1 MNTKFSTV
9 DHHSKIR
16 VVFKGGYSHEVWV
29 KGIVFDDDGQIGWEH
44 IHDHNEFLEF
54 VPNEILCIVRI
65 KYKKVRQ
72 WHILQ
77 GLRGLFSST
86 SSGVKTV
93 SSNTSSGI
101 KRVFSFVFN
110 GIKKVVL
117 GIINGVKKIVLG
129 TVNGIKKVVL
139 GILNG
144 IKRLVL
150 AILNGIKRLVLAILI
165 GIKNFFMAIWNG
177 IKTIFSKIWANI
189 KRLYFI
195 VRKIRQMI
203 TKARRKLFGIR

>member
-29 KGIVFDDDGQIGWEH
+29 KGIVFDEDGQIGWEH

-77 GLRGLFSST
+77 GLKGLFSST

-101 KRVFSFVFN
+101 KRLFSFVFN

-117 GIINGVKKIVLG
+117 GVVNGIKKVVLGVINGVKKIVLG
-129 TVNGIKKVVL
+129 
-139 GILNG
+139 
-144 IKRLVL
+144 
-150 AILNGIKRLVLAILI
+150 ILNGIKRLVLAILI
-165 GIKNFFMAIWNG
+165 GIKNFFMAIWNV
-177 IKTIFSKIWANI
+177 IKTIFSKIWSNI

>member
-29 KGIVFDDDGQIGWEH
+29 KGIVFDEDGQIGWEH

-77 GLRGLFSST
+77 GLKGLFSST

-101 KRVFSFVFN
+101 KRLFSFVFN

-117 GIINGVKKIVLG
+117 GVVNGIKKVVLGVINGVKKIVLG
-129 TVNGIKKVVL
+129 
-139 GILNG
+139 
-144 IKRLVL
+144 
-150 AILNGIKRLVLAILI
+150 ILNGIKRLVLAILI
-165 GIKNFFMAIWNG
+165 GIKNFFMAIWNF
-177 IKTIFSKIWANI
+177 IKTIFSKIWSNI

>member
-101 KRVFSFVFN
+101 KRLFSFVFN

-150 AILNGIKRLVLAILI
+150 AILI

-195 VRKIRQMI
+195 VKKIRQMI

>member
-150 AILNGIKRLVLAILI
+150 AILI

>member
-86 SSGVKTV
+86 SNGVKTV

-101 KRVFSFVFN
+101 KRVFSFIFN

-139 GILNG
+139 G
-144 IKRLVL
+144 
-150 AILNGIKRLVLAILI
+150 ILNGIKRLVLAILI

>member
-101 KRVFSFVFN
+101 KRVFSFIFN

-139 GILNG
+139 G
-144 IKRLVL
+144 
-150 AILNGIKRLVLAILI
+150 ILNGIKRLVLAILI

>member
-29 KGIVFDDDGQIGWEH
+29 KGIVFDEDGQIGWEH

-65 KYKKVRQ
+65 KYKKARQ

-77 GLRGLFSST
+77 GLKGLFSST

-101 KRVFSFVFN
+101 KRLFSFVFN

-117 GIINGVKKIVLG
+117 GVINGVKKIVLG
-129 TVNGIKKVVL
+129 
-139 GILNG
+139 
-144 IKRLVL
+144 
-150 AILNGIKRLVLAILI
+150 ILNGIKRLVLAILI
-165 GIKNFFMAIWNG
+165 GIKNFFMAIWNF
-177 IKTIFSKIWANI
+177 IKTIFSKIWSNI

>member
-29 KGIVFDDDGQIGWEH
+29 KGIVFDEDGQIGWEH

-65 KYKKVRQ
+65 KYKKARQ

-77 GLRGLFSST
+77 GLKGLFSST

-101 KRVFSFVFN
+101 KRLFSFVFN

-117 GIINGVKKIVLG
+117 GVVNGIKKVVLGVINGVKKIVLG
-129 TVNGIKKVVL
+129 
-139 GILNG
+139 
-144 IKRLVL
+144 
-150 AILNGIKRLVLAILI
+150 ILNGIKRLVLAILI
-165 GIKNFFMAIWNG
+165 GIKNFFMAIWNF
-177 IKTIFSKIWANI
+177 IKTIFSKIWSNI

>member
-29 KGIVFDDDGQIGWEH
+29 KGIVFDEDGQIGWEH
-44 IHDHNEFLEF
+44 IHDYNEFLEF

-77 GLRGLFSST
+77 GLKGLFSST

-101 KRVFSFVFN
+101 KRLFSFVFN

-117 GIINGVKKIVLG
+117 GVVNGIKKVVLGVINGVKKIVLG
-129 TVNGIKKVVL
+129 
-139 GILNG
+139 
-144 IKRLVL
+144 
-150 AILNGIKRLVLAILI
+150 ILNGIKRLVLAILI
-165 GIKNFFMAIWNG
+165 GIKNFFMAIWNF
-177 IKTIFSKIWANI
+177 IKTIFSKIWSNI

>member
-101 KRVFSFVFN
+101 KRVFSFIFN
-110 GIKKVVL
+110 GIKKV
-117 GIINGVKKIVLG
+117 VLG

-139 GILNG
+139 GIGKGIKKVVLGIFNGINRIIKAIFNG
-144 IKRLVL
+144 IKR
-150 AILNGIKRLVLAILI
+150 
-165 GIKNFFMAIWNG
+165 FFLSIWNG
-177 IKTIFSKIWANI
+177 IKFILNKIWTNF

-195 VRKIRQMI
+195 VRKVRQMI
-203 TKARRKLFGIR
+203 TKTRRKLFGIR

>member
-101 KRVFSFVFN
+101 KRVFSFIFN

-150 AILNGIKRLVLAILI
+150 AILI
-165 GIKNFFMAIWNG
+165 GIKNFFIAIWNG